1 MLSFFFSLPFTP
13 QEHHRG
19 SGRAEEHHTEERKGS
34 SARQQKRPH
43 PSEPSDE
50 ELEKGL
56 PEHHTRP
63 PLAFHFSSIFQ
74 DLAGIHKKDHPDHES
89 FSADLRLGDVSKL
102 KDDKD
107 RFVFLLESIFNL
119 EEHTDLMI
127 KAIESI
133 LSSVDNERFRVQEN
147 HHQFAEAFNA
157 LYEQVATKKDAE
169 EALQALAGKR
179 SLLKVWGEKE
189 I

>member
-1 MLSFFFSLPFTP
+1 M
-13 QEHHRG
+13 
-19 SGRAEEHHTEERKGS
+19 TE
-34 SARQQKRPH
+34 PT
-43 PSEPSDE
+43 DE

-63 PLAFHFSSIFQ
+63 PLAFQFTSIFK
-74 DLAGIHKKDHPDHES
+74 DLDGITKKDHPDHET
-89 FSADLRLGDVSKL
+89 FSADLRLGDISKL
-102 KDDKD
+102 KDDGD
-107 RFVFLLESIFNL
+107 RYGFLLDSIYNL

-127 KAIESI
+127 KAFESI

-169 EALQALAGKR
+169 ESLQALAGKR
-179 SLLKVWGEKE
+179 SLLKVRLLFFFCLFLLLLLLLC
-189 I
+189 